1 MKIHYE
7 DLLRFLISKE
17 PIKNISEKLFQLG
30 HEHEI
35 SNNIFDLELT
45 ANRGDCLSVYGLAR
59 DLNTFYGLKNDLGI
73 YNGEIPNMSF
83 NFKNT
88 SPENCP
94 NITFLRIEIDKKV
107 SSEKYSDYMEN
118 YFKNMGINKNNFFTD
133 ISNYLSYEIGQP
145 SHCYNGEIIRDGIT
159 FSNEH
164 CKESFQTLLDKEV
177 ILDGK
182 VCIFKHNDRI
192 VNIAGVMGDKSS
204 SCNEET
210 LTALVEFANFKPEAI
225 IGKALK
231 YNLHSE
237 AARKFERGVDP
248 LMQDLALRRFIKIT
262 EDHADIKSLEV
273 FSYGRDTYKSRYI
286 PFNPT
291 SINKIL
297 GTNIDKTEI
306 EDRLKDLYFK
316 FNETIEIPSFRNDII
331 SENDLA
337 EEVARSIG
345 YNNIKQEE
353 TTIPKFNL
361 SSKASKYYKVKE
373 KLFRN
378 GFYEVIN
385 FPFARERQDISIE
398 IDNPLDSNK
407 KYLRSNLKNS
417 LIDNLIYNERRQ
429 KDSIKL
435 FEISDIYTKDNNTET
450 KLGIIATGRQGYNYR
465 DFSNKISKLSLD
477 HIFKDYGI
485 EFNEISRS
493 DLDTKRKEK
502 IFYAEIEIS
511 KYSDKSENFYKSHS
525 NFKKYQKIS
534 DFPSSVRDFS
544 FSVTNFSKL
553 DDIYSHIDSYKHE
566 NLKNAFIFDFFK
578 NDKTKEIKLG
588 YRFIF
593 QSKDKTLSEEQIS
606 KITDEILK
614 PILSMKGV
622 SIPGM

>member
-164 CKESFQTLLDKEV
+164 CNESFQTLLDKEV

-182 VCIFKHNDRI
+182 VCIFKHKDRI

-237 AARKFERGVDP
+237 AAHKFERGVDP

-273 FSYGRDTYKSRYI
+273 FSYGRDTYKSRHI

-345 YNNIKQEE
+345 YDNIKQEE
-353 TTIPKFNL
+353 TIIPKFNL
-361 SSKASKYYKVKE
+361 SSKASKYSKLKE
-373 KLFRN
+373 QLFRN

-385 FPFARERQDISIE
+385 FPFTKEKQEISIE

-435 FEISDIYTKDNNTET
+435 FEISDIYTKDNITET

-511 KYSDKSENFYKSHS
+511 KYSDKSKNIYKSHS

-544 FSVTNFSKL
+544 FSVTDFSKL

-606 KITDEILK
+606 KITDEILES
-614 PILSMKGV
+614 ILSMKGV